1 MKIFNLLVIQFIL
14 SVLMANA
21 QDGKSYFDS
30 DAYAHTIVLDEY
42 KITMFVMPLGGAPK
56 IIKHDRR
63 YAWFSGNRINYTQG
77 GYSGRLL
84 HGAYSEHFDGNG
96 LKCNGKYS
104 NGLKDGE
111 WKFWSKNGRLDSVV
125 NYTSGILTG
134 KFEKFNVDG
143 DILES
148 GSYRRGLIDGK
159 VRRWVN
165 KDSLRIVYFKNG
177 KQSEKKQFKPVAA
190 LRRLFKLREKNNQ
203 KNGVSQEKH

>member
-1 MKIFNLLVIQFIL
+1 MKGFYLTIIPLMLLAHL
-14 SVLMANA
+14 ANA
-21 QDGKSYFDS
+21 QRLKSYFDS
-30 DAYAHTIVLDEY
+30 DSYAHTIILDEY
-42 KITMFVMPLGGAPK
+42 KITLYVMPFDEAPK
-56 IIKHDRR
+56 NIKHDRR

-104 NGLKDGE
+104 NGLKDGQ

-159 VRRWVN
+159 VSRWVN

-177 KQSEKKQFKPVAA
+177 KPYEKKQDKWA
-190 LRRLFKLREKNNQ
+190 LFLKKLFKLRQKNN
-203 KNGVSQEKH
+203 K